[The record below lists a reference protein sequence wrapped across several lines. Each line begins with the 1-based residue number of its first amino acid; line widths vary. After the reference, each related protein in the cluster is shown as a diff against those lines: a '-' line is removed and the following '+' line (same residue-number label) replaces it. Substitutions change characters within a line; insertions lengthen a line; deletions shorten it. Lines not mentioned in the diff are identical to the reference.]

1 MLNSLRSMKSIVRF
15 ATISLVFALALG
27 FIGCSSLVG
36 VKRPVKV
43 HPLLTP
49 LQNANTEQLV
59 AEVNRLAAVK
69 SIRGKVDLQFQD
81 TSFAESGIAEKYRTA
96 DGTVTVQRPG
106 QILLV
111 IQVPFISTDVA
122 QMTSDGTRFRVA
134 ILQGDQ
140 KYRRF
145 VMGTNEASYPEG
157 DKVSPTNEKVDKDKM
172 AVQTQR
178 AVSVLSN
185 LRPQHFTE
193 ALLVNPIK
201 VADGTGY
208 VYAQSETYEDEPDTR
223 LQANKNARV
232 VRGYYMLDELSPS
245 TNGFAKVIRR
255 FWFDRVGTGGPRL
268 ARMQNYDGRGVLI
281 TDVVYGELRPFGGQA
296 VMLPSTIELTR
307 PQDRYKI
314 SINYQA
320 PESVKLDNDYR
331 PEAFVL
337 ENKWGLPEKN
347 LDEAVKKPVPANR

>member
-1 MLNSLRSMKSIVRF
+1 MLNSSRSMKSIVRF
-15 ATISLVFALALG
+15 ATISLVFAIALG
-27 FIGCSSLVG
+27 FTGCSSLVK

-43 HPLLTP
+43 NPLLTP

-59 AEVNRLAAVK
+59 AEVNRLAAIK

-81 TSFAESGIAEKYRTA
+81 NSFAESGIAEKYRTA

-111 IQVPFISTDVA
+111 IQVPFFTTEVA
-122 QMTSDGTRFRVA
+122 QMTSDGMRFRVA

-140 KYRRF
+140 KYRKF

-157 DKVSPTNEKVDKDKM
+157 DKTSPTNENVDKK

-185 LRPQHFTE
+185 LRPQHITE
-193 ALLVNPIK
+193 ALLINPIK

-208 VYAQSETYEDEPDTR
+208 VYAQSETYEDEPDPR
-223 LQANKNARV
+223 VQADKNARV
-232 VRGYYMLDELSPS
+232 VRGYYVLDELSPP

-255 FWFDRVGTGGPRL
+255 FWFDRVGTGGTRL
-268 ARMQNYDGRGVLI
+268 ARMQNYDNHGVLI
-281 TDVVYGELRPFGGQA
+281 TDVVYGELRAFGEQA
-296 VMLPSTIELTR
+296 VMLPSMIELTR

-314 SINYQA
+314 NINYQA
-320 PESVKLDNDYR
+320 PASVRLDHVYP

-337 ENKWGLPEKN
+337 QNKWGLPEKN
-347 LDEAVKKPVPANR
+347 LDEEIKRPMPANR

>member
-1 MLNSLRSMKSIVRF
+1 MLNSSRSMKSIVRF
-15 ATISLVFALALG
+15 ATISLVFAIALG
-27 FIGCSSLVG
+27 FTGCSSLVK

-43 HPLLTP
+43 NPLLTP

-59 AEVNRLAAVK
+59 AEVNRLAAIK

-81 TSFAESGIAEKYRTA
+81 NSFAESGIAEKYRTA

-111 IQVPFISTDVA
+111 IQVPFFTTEVA
-122 QMTSDGTRFRVA
+122 QMTSDGMRFRVA

-140 KYRRF
+140 KYRKF

-157 DKVSPTNEKVDKDKM
+157 DKTSPPNENVDKDKK

-185 LRPQHFTE
+185 LRPQHITE
-193 ALLVNPIK
+193 ALLINPIK

-208 VYAQSETYEDEPDTR
+208 VYAQSEAYEDEPDPR
-223 LQANKNARV
+223 VQADKNARV
-232 VRGYYMLDELSPS
+232 VRGYYVLDELSPP
-245 TNGFAKVIRR
+245 TNGFATVLRR
-255 FWFDRVGTGGPRL
+255 FWFDRVGTGGTRL
-268 ARMQNYDGRGVLI
+268 ARMQNYDNHGVLI
-281 TDVVYGELRPFGGQA
+281 TDVVYGELRAFGEQA
-296 VMLPSTIELTR
+296 VMLPSMIELTR

-314 SINYQA
+314 NINYQA
-320 PESVKLDNDYR
+320 PASVRLDHVYP

-337 ENKWGLPEKN
+337 QNKWGLPEKN
-347 LDEAVKKPVPANR
+347 LDEEIKRPMPANR